1 MLFALITAQ
10 DTRHAKLAARFPGQ
24 AKTPSVIRRIERF
37 FQQHPLN
44 PQDVAR
50 FVLHALPDGKR
61 TFILDRTNW
70 KLGKQNV
77 NILVLA
83 VRWRGVAIPLL
94 WETLDHG
101 GSSNQAT
108 RAELLAQAL
117 ELLKPHQIRLLIA
130 DREFIGADWLAFLTE
145 HRVPFCLRVR
155 SDTNVDGL
163 PACEWLPDLRPHERG
178 VIAHEVEVMGVIVN
192 VAVTVSAKGD
202 RDVAGRAAAGLLCV
216 TVGGGVPVR
225 FDEVQG
231 LPAGVVAHDTGRTCV
246 AADRVVDA
254 GAGVVCLAGRR
265 AGAAGVGARPKGGGD
280 AGGWLVEVDAGVHAS
295 CVGRHASTVGAGG
308 PALLTGW
315 YVKSQNCRVPRSSPF
330 SWTTSQGADQTSA

>member
-1 MLFALITAQ
+1 MLPASSCTLSQMESGPSSSTGRSWAKRTRASPQTALRAVL
-10 DTRHAKLAARFPGQ
+10 R
-24 AKTPSVIRRIERF
+24 KTPMRT
-37 FQQHPLN
+37 P
-44 PQDVAR
+44 AR
-50 FVLHALPDGKR
+50 
-61 TFILDRTNW
+61 NW
-70 KLGKQNV
+70 KLGSQNV
-77 NILVLA
+77 NLLVLA

-101 GSSNQAT
+101 GSSNQAV
-108 RAELLAQAL
+108 RAELLSGAL

-163 PACEWLPDLRPHERG
+163 PAREWLPDLRPHERG
-178 VIAHEVEVMGVIVN
+178 MIAHEVEVMGVIVN

-231 LPAGVVAHDTGRTCV
+231 LPAGVVAHDAGGARIAVDRFVDTGV
-246 AADRVVDA
+246 
-254 GAGVVCLAGRR
+254 GVVRGAGRR
-265 AGAAGVGARPKGGGD
+265 GGAPGAGTWPAGGGG
-280 AGGWLVEVDAGVHAS
+280 AGRRLVEVDAGLHAS
-295 CVGRHASTVGAGG
+295 GVGRRGGVAGVRRSALFAHW
-308 PALLTGW
+308 PALTR
-315 YVKSQNCRVPRSSPF
+315 NCRVPSSHRPDDARPAL
-330 SWTTSQGADQTSA
+330 QPHQRLPQEHGVP